1 MTKTSLGLFFLLL
14 IFGCGKVK
22 NSSSSDAASATGTE
36 EFVSAATV
44 LREKCATCHQHT
56 AWSSYSETDF
66 VSKKLVTKK
75 SPANSE
81 LYTRIRGNDTGIAGD
96 MPEGQSNLS
105 QTEMTAIKT
114 WINSIN

>member
-1 MTKTSLGLFFLLL
+1 MVKKILGLFFLFLA
-14 IFGCGKVK
+14 FGCGKVK
-22 NSSSSDAASATGTE
+22 NSSSSDAATATGTE
-36 EFVSAATV
+36 EFVSAATI
-44 LREKCATCHQHT
+44 LREKCASCHQHT

-75 SPANSE
+75 SPASSE
-81 LYTRIRGNDTGIAGD
+81 LYTRVRGNDTGIAGD

-105 QTEMTAIKT
+105 QTEMSTLKT